1 MATDP
6 AELKARVLAFL
17 RGRRAPLSIL
27 EDEDGRSA
35 TLLDAP
41 AGKSLRLR
49 WDQLAQVEERST
61 RDHPEPYLLLLFE
74 DGRQVALADVGF
86 AFAPALHNS
95 GPLPELPRTF
105 CFRDFGVL
113 ASGIEQLLAQEGR
126 RRPRGRFRRLRR
138 GARAGR
144 AVAQAGGARR
154 PRRGLTIGRP
164 PLRSTLPNPLWKRA
178 GR

>member
-1 MATDP
+1 MATNP

-17 RGRRAPLSIL
+17 RGRRTPLSVL
-27 EDEDGRSA
+27 EDQDGRSA
-35 TLLDAP
+35 TLLETP

-74 DGRQVALADVGF
+74 DGRQVALAEVGF

-113 ASGIEQLLAQEGR
+113 ASGIEQLLAPDGR
-126 RRPRGRFRRLRR
+126 GAEAARAILAAIALVD
-138 GARAGR
+138 GARAAGFVVSGEER
-144 AVAQAGGARR
+144 ALEGLLHKLEERGGSGA
-154 PRRGLTIGRP
+154 
-164 PLRSTLPNPLWKRA
+164 A
-178 GR
+178 

>member
-1 MATDP
+1 MATNP

-17 RGRRAPLSIL
+17 RGRRTPLSVL

-126 RRPRGRFRRLRR
+126 GAEAARAILAAIALVD
-138 GARAGR
+138 GARAAGFVVSGEER
-144 AVAQAGGARR
+144 ALEELLHKLEERGGPGA
-154 PRRGLTIGRP
+154 
-164 PLRSTLPNPLWKRA
+164 A
-178 GR
+178 